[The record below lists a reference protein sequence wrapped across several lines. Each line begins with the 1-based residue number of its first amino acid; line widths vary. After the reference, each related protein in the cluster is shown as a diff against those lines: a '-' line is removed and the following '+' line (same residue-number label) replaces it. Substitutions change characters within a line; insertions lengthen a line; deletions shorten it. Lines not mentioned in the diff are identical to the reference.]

1 MYQFKLLYTVKR
13 LIVLLAVLLLG
24 AACTKRFDKINTNPY
39 RPTPDQQNPDNYS
52 TGANFVAMINAV
64 TPAGDAPGL
73 TDFANSYQVAFNLA
87 ADCFSGYM
95 GQAGDWNTNSNNL
108 TYAFNTGWVN
118 EQFNLTGALMRAWNS
133 IKFFT
138 DQSQDSL
145 QFSVADI
152 IKVTGIIRTTDSY
165 GPVPYSAI
173 ITGTATPAYD
183 SQESIYAYA
192 FTDLIKARNILFRLG
207 ASAGKPLQAYDM
219 IYEGDYLKWA
229 RYANSLILRLAIRT
243 VYVDAAKAKQYAEEA
258 VAHPAGLLT
267 GSADNAVHSLKAG
280 NGQFNFNN
288 PLVTLTQNYQ
298 EARAGASIV
307 SILTGYNDP
316 RLRAYFKNST
326 LTGRTTEVIGVRSGI
341 NIVRPNYQPFSEL
354 NVTTGTPLPWMRVSE
369 VYFLKAEGAIRGW
382 AMGGNAKDLYESGI
396 KAAFEEAGVTMP
408 ATYLADDAALPVKYV
423 DPAPGG
429 TSTDLDYASTGAVTG
444 VTKWTIKW
452 DEAANF
458 QTKLHRIIM
467 QKWIALYL
475 NGPEGWAEYRRTGFP
490 RILPVLQNRSS
501 GNVITLF
508 QARRLP
514 YPQAQYN
521 QNPVQIIKGISLLGG
536 PDNGGTRLWWDKNTN
551 IPR

>member
-1 MYQFKLLYTVKR
+1 MPLLAA
-13 LIVLLAVLLLG
+13 IVLWTN
-24 AACTKRFDKINTNPY
+24 CTKRFEKINTNPY
-39 RPTPDQQNPDNYS
+39 RPTPEQMQPDNYA
-52 TGANFVAMINAV
+52 TGSSFVTMINAV
-64 TPAGDAPGL
+64 TPAGDPNGG
-73 TDFANSYQVAFNLA
+73 TDYANSYQVAFNLA

-95 GQAGDWNTNSNNL
+95 GQAGDWNANSNSL

-118 EQFNLTGALMRAWNS
+118 EQFNLTAVLMRAWNS

-138 DQSQDSL
+138 DQSKDSL
-145 QFSVADI
+145 QFSVANI
-152 IKVTGIIRTTDSY
+152 IKVTGIIRATDSY
-165 GPVPYSAI
+165 GAIPYSAI
-173 ITGTATPAYD
+173 TTGTATPSYD
-183 SQESIYAYA
+183 SQESIYASA
-192 FTDLIKARNILFRLG
+192 FADLVKARDILFKLG
-207 ASAGKPLQAYDM
+207 ASAGRPLQAYDLV
-219 IYEGDYLKWA
+219 YEGDYLKWA
-229 RYANSLILRLAIRT
+229 RYANSLILRLAMRI

-258 VAHPAGLLT
+258 VSHSAGLIT
-267 GSADNAVHSLKAG
+267 TINDNAVHSIKAG
-280 NGQFNFNN
+280 NGQFIFNN
-288 PLVTLTQNYQ
+288 PLVTLVQNYK

-316 RLRAYFKNST
+316 RLRVYFKNST
-326 LTGRTTEVIGVRSGI
+326 LTGRTNEVIGVRSGI
-341 NIVRPNYQPFSEL
+341 NITRVNYQPFSEL
-354 NVTTGTPLPWMRVSE
+354 NVTNSTPLPWMRASE

-382 AMGGNAKDLYESGI
+382 NMGGNAKDLYESGI
-396 KAAFEEAGVTMP
+396 KAGFEEAGVAIP
-408 ATYLADDAALPVKYV
+408 ATYLDDDAAVPVKYV

-429 TSTDLDYASTGAVTG
+429 LSTDLDYASTGAVTG

-490 RILPVLQNRSS
+490 RILPVILNRSS
-501 GNVITLF
+501 GTVNTLF

-521 QNPVQIIKGISLLGG
+521 QNPLQLSKGVLLLGG